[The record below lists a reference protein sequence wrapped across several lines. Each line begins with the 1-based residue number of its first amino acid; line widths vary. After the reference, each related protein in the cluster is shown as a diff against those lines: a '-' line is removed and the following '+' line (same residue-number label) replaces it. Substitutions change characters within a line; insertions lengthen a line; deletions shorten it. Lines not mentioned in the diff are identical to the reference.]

1 MFKFLR
7 RSFFVLAS
15 LLALVVAW
23 DVLTYDAKAW
33 QADYSRLKQDMAQG
47 YANLDWI
54 VEQRKLDL
62 PRLDRETSAAIDNAH
77 SRVRAFLAIRRFI
90 KAFRDPHFRL
100 KIGDRPIDENAQ
112 LVTASSL
119 AAEATD
125 DSESID
131 PPAGADC
138 AAAGYEEEDHAFDF
152 PFDRI
157 EGFQTVSG
165 GNFPT
170 ALIGRIGV
178 LRIAQFGE
186 DRYLGE
192 CTQAFK
198 AGIGSYALRLA
209 VRARLQA
216 ELTTKIRAL
225 QEKGATRLLIDLSG
239 NGGGTEWVSEAIVLM
254 TDKPMSRQN
263 ARLIDARCD
272 RSGVWRGEKPCP
284 VLEPVGER
292 ATLQGQGV
300 WTGPVTI
307 LVDGNTGSAS
317 EDFVAWLQQN
327 GIATVIGERTA
338 GAGCGYING
347 GTRTQFRASPFDARM
362 PNCARYLDNGRNEI
376 EGLAPDVELPMRSDD
391 ALAKANA
398 LAAALRDART
408 AGR

>member
-7 RSFFVLAS
+7 RTLLVLLS
-15 LLALVVAW
+15 LLALAIAW
-23 DVLTYDAKAW
+23 DTLTYDPKAW
-33 QADYSRLKQDMAQG
+33 QADYSRLKKDMAQG
-47 YANLDWI
+47 YANLDWM

-62 PRLDRETSAAIDNAH
+62 PALDRETTSAIDGAH
-77 SRVRAFLAIRRFI
+77 SRVRAFLAIRRFV

-100 KIGDRPIDENAQ
+100 KIGDRPIDANAQ

-119 AAEATD
+119 AAETD
-125 DSESID
+125 DDSAFVD

-138 AAAGYEEEDHAFDF
+138 AAAGYEEDDHAFRF
-152 PFDRI
+152 PVERI
-157 EGFQTVSG
+157 AGFQAIG
-165 GNFPT
+165 AGNFPS
-170 ALIGRIGV
+170 AMIGDVGV

-192 CTQAFK
+192 CTKAFQP
-198 AGIGSYALRLA
+198 GIGSHALKLA

-216 ELTTKIRAL
+216 QLVAAINTLKA
-225 QEKGATRLLIDLSG
+225 KGASRLLIDLSG
-239 NGGGTEWVSEAIVLM
+239 NGGGTEWVSEAIALM

-272 RSGVWRGEKPCP
+272 RSGIWRGEAPPCP
-284 VLEPVGER
+284 VLEPAGAR
-292 ATLQGQGV
+292 ATLQGKGP
-300 WTGPVTI
+300 WTGPLLI
-307 LVDGNTGSAS
+307 LADRNTGSAS

-347 GTRTQFRASPFDARM
+347 GTRTQFRASPFDAMM

-376 EGLAPDVELPMRSDD
+376 EGLDPDIPIPMHIEDAQQQAG
-391 ALAKANA
+391 ALATALGKA
-398 LAAALRDART
+398 RR
-408 AGR
+408 